1 MEKLDSVRSSDY
13 LPSNLK
19 KLPLY
24 KTFTDILDYAI
35 QTFFKPLS
43 DSNQNLYNP
52 ISEHYAA
59 RNVIHLLGGDQLISM
74 LDSNIDE
81 KTVALLLPDLLDIK
95 GTEQGIKTLLRL
107 LGIEFEDLLLI
118 KDRDG
123 CGRVTIIL
131 KNNVDVSLEKIKLLE
146 KFSHSIFSQCASLA
160 AITNCQATK
169 DALADGATVEQ
180 DLQINT
186 HLLSYNFRLDRRS
199 RMSRVE
205 SYQLPK
211 TPVYIKL
218 CNNETN
224 VIDFAEHD
232 EMSVFSSTRNTYQP
246 EFVQTV
252 VTQDLLNDT
261 LVLDRTDLAQ
271 TQFMVMST
279 NNFKVKG

>member
-1 MEKLDSVRSSDY
+1 MAEKLDSVKSADY
-13 LPSNLK
+13 LPSNLR

-24 KTFTDILDYAI
+24 KTFTDILDHVI
-35 QTFFKPLS
+35 QAFFKPLS
-43 DSNQNLYNP
+43 DSHQNLYNP

-59 RNVIHLLGGDQLISM
+59 RNVIHLLGGDQM
-74 LDSNIDE
+74 LGLLDKDIDE
-81 KTVALLLPDLLDIK
+81 KTVALLLPNLLDIK

-118 KDRDG
+118 RDRDG

-131 KNNVDVSLEKIKLLE
+131 KNNVDISIERVKLLE
-146 KFSHSIFSQCASLA
+146 RFSHSIFSQCASLA

-169 DALADGATVEQ
+169 DALKDGATVEQ
-180 DLQINT
+180 DLQIDT

-199 RMSRVE
+199 RMSRAE

-211 TPVYIKL
+211 TPAYIKL
-218 CNNETN
+218 CNTDTN
-224 VIDFAEHD
+224 VIDFAEPD
-232 EMSVFSSTRNTYQP
+232 EMTVFSSTRNSYQP

-261 LVLDRTDLAQ
+261 LILDRTDLAQ
-271 TQFMVMST
+271 SQFMVMST
-279 NNFKVKG
+279 NNFKGR